1 MLRKN
6 FVHKNLKLISQDVNM
21 NQVMLKHTFFTS
33 PFRIVIMLR
42 LRVTTQS
49 SFSKFSRVTHHE
61 GHILFQVGSGSNG
74 FLTMFW

>member
-21 NQVMLKHTFFTS
+21 NQVMLKNTFFIS

-42 LRVTTQS
+42 LRVSTPS

-74 FLTMFW
+74 FLTMLW